1 MNFSIEKSID
11 KVPDDWD
18 SLDEDIFLSTKY
30 LKSKEAS
37 LPENYTLYYISIYV
51 DNQLVAK
58 SVCQVIEVSLDNVSK
73 KTFLPKWILNR
84 LKFNVFCFG
93 NMFLTGNHIFSFTK
107 DGEDFFLNNI
117 ELFVKEIEK
126 LADKKSHLT
135 LLKDMKSD
143 RLKEVKA
150 KLKDYTTLKVQPN
163 MVLEIKEDWQT
174 FEDYL
179 LAMRTKYRTRA
190 KRAFK
195 KSKEINFIEFK
206 AEEIKEN
213 ETKIY
218 QLFKNVANNA
228 EVSAYVLPSNYF
240 YELKD
245 KLKDD
250 FKLVVGK
257 LNDEIVCFYTLI
269 LNKNESETGFLG
281 YDTEQLY
288 RHELYLRMLYEMINK
303 SIELKKKEV
312 FFSRTALEIKSSV
325 GAEPIE
331 IYGLAKAKN
340 RVLNKFLPKI
350 IDLFYKGKEWEK
362 RNVFKD

>member
-11 KVPDDWD
+11 HVSDEWD
-18 SLDEDIFLSTKY
+18 NLGEDIFLSTKY

-37 LPENYTLYYISIYV
+37 LPDNYTLYYISIFS

-58 SVCQVIEVSLDNVSK
+58 SVCQVIEVSLSNVNQ
-73 KTFLPKWILNR
+73 KTSLPKWILNR

-107 DGEDFFLNNI
+107 GGEDFFLNNI

-126 LADKKSHLT
+126 LSRKKSHLT

-143 RLKEVKA
+143 RLKEVKN
-150 KLKDYTTLKVQPN
+150 KVRDYATLKVQPN
-163 MVLEIKEDWQT
+163 MTLEINENWQT
-174 FEDYL
+174 FDNYL
-179 LAMRTKYRTRA
+179 AAMRTKYRTRA

-195 KSKEINFIEFK
+195 KSKEINFIEFNTQ
-206 AEEIKEN
+206 EIKEN
-213 ETKIY
+213 EAEIY
-218 QLFKNVANNA
+218 DLFNSVANNA
-228 EVSAYVLPSNYF
+228 EVSTYVLPSNYF
-240 YELKD
+240 YEQKA
-245 KLKDD
+245 KLGND
-250 FKLVVGK
+250 FKLIIGK

-269 LNKNESETGFLG
+269 LNKNEVETGFLG
-281 YDTEQLY
+281 YNKEQLY
-288 RHELYLRMLYEMINK
+288 KYELYLRMLYEMINK

-325 GAEPIE
+325 GAYPVE

-340 RVLNKFLPKI
+340 RILNKFLPKI
-350 IDLFYKGKEWEK
+350 IELFYKEKEWEK